1 MLTYHDV
8 MTADFGGLSAA
19 ADKWQD
25 TANELAKVEKRYR
38 DSVEKITMDRA
49 WLGESANAARANFAA
64 TRYEYE
70 AAQTQAKA
78 TAVLLRNAHAQFT
91 ELKKQLESS
100 RADAVKAGM
109 KVSEQGHVSYDY
121 DRLSAQ
127 ERGTALNHPGHAKEI
142 QTAVQS
148 WQDHL
153 RDRVTFVDDA
163 DKDLKRDLEAVV
175 KDAGGDKRDATA
187 GGFNGDAGKIA
198 ASDDQAKKVRTELAS
213 VVEMKD
219 NETLD
224 DYLKR
229 LQREGITRLTGSEQL
244 GKTITAYLAGTGK
257 AVMVAQA
264 LYASGMWSHKLHK
277 YLKTGVPMSAPGTLA
292 ARVVNP
298 RLASA
303 QPGSLL
309 SRVPPNL
316 ARAMYGS
323 DLAAEFGAY
332 WRTRT
337 NEYVIPKAHQANLVT
352 AAKNG
357 GLGQAAKAAGW
368 MRGMTVVGSAGA
380 TIYGVANLAT
390 YNTDMIKANPDKFAT
405 DLTGTAFNASMTALA
420 VAPNPVTAGL
430 AIGTGVA
437 YLGATAWENREA
449 IMNAGREAAE
459 WTGKT
464 AEKIGDGVSKGLDKV
479 GDGIA
484 SGAKKIFNN
493 PFD

>member
-19 ADKWQD
+19 AEKWQE
-25 TANELAKVEKRYR
+25 TAREFAKVEKRYR
-38 DSVEKITMDRA
+38 DSVEKITMERA

-78 TAVLLRNAHAQFT
+78 TATLLRNAHT
-91 ELKKQLESS
+91 ELTELRKQLESS

-127 ERGTALNHPGHAKEI
+127 ERGTAMNHPGHAKEI

-153 RDRVTFVDDA
+153 KERVKAVDEA
-163 DKDLKRDLEAVV
+163 DKDLKKDLEAVV
-175 KDAGGDKRDATA
+175 KDTGGDRRDATA
-187 GGFNGDAGKIA
+187 GGFNGDAAKVA
-198 ASDDQAKKVRTELAS
+198 AADDQARRVRTELAS
-213 VVEMKD
+213 AIEMKD

-244 GKTITAYLAGTGK
+244 GRVITAYLAGTAK
-257 AVMVAQA
+257 AGMVAQA
-264 LYASGMWSHKLHK
+264 LYTSGMWSFKLAK
-277 YLKTGVPMSAPGTLA
+277 YLRRPDPMNAPGTMVGKFVNTRLA
-292 ARVVNP
+292 A
-298 RLASA
+298 A

-309 SRVPPNL
+309 SKVPPGA
-316 ARAMYGS
+316 ARFLYGS
-323 DLAAEFGAY
+323 DLAAEFGAHMRRGDY
-332 WRTRT
+332 F
-337 NEYVIPKAHQANLVT
+337 IPKAHQANLATV
-352 AAKNG
+352 AKNG
-357 GLGQAAKAAGW
+357 GLGQAARAAGW
-368 MRGMTVVGSAGA
+368 VRGAGVVGGA
-380 TIYGVANLAT
+380 AATVYGVANLAT

-405 DLTGTAFNASMTALA
+405 DLTSTAFSASMTALT

-449 IMNAGREAAE
+449 IGDAVGDAAE